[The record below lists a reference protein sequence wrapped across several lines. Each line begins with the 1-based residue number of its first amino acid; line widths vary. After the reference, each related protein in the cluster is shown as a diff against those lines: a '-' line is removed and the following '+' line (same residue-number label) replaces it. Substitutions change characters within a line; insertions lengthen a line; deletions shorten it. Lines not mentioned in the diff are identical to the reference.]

1 MQNYIL
7 DAGMSGGTAAAVQIS
22 TGQDPNI
29 LPIIVGILAPVIKEA
44 LFRLIDKIGTF
55 HKERKAKK
63 TANKGN

>member
-44 LFRLIDKIGTF
+44 LFRLIDKIGTLN
-55 HKERKAKK
+55 KERKAKK
-63 TANKGN
+63 TANKVE

>member
-44 LFRLIDKIGTF
+44 LFRLIDKIGTLN
-55 HKERKAKK
+55 KQRKAKK
-63 TANKGN
+63 TALKSK

>member
-44 LFRLIDKIGTF
+44 LFRLIDKIGTL